1 MAPSKKSGMPHK
13 KKILIISYYW
23 PPAGGI
29 SVLRSLKIAKY
40 LRAFGWEPIVYAPS
54 NAHYPYNDDGGFID
68 IPENLEI
75 IKQPIIEPFQIFKWL
90 TGRKKT
96 DPLNA
101 ITQISDSKSGWLDQL
116 GIYIRGNFFIPDA
129 RAFWIKPSVKYLTS
143 YLKNHPV
150 DALFSDGPPH
160 TNTYIASQL
169 KKTLGIPWLMDFQDP
184 WTQAD
189 YYKMMP
195 IGKRASRRHIQME
208 QECFHNADKI
218 SIASPSWKTDLEN
231 IGAKNVDVLYY
242 GYDEDDFANSKKKES
257 KKYFD
262 IVHIGLLGHDRSPG
276 DLVEILE
283 SLSSNKSIRLILAG
297 QVDQSVL
304 ESLVRKSSQIEVQE
318 LGTISR
324 KKALQL
330 AIDANLLLLPL
341 NKSENSKGRLPGK
354 IYEYLR
360 TFNPILALGP
370 TDSDAHTILKQCRAG
385 VCYEY
390 NDNAAI
396 KSYIQNILSSDSSN
410 FKSDKTEILKY
421 SNRNQTQNLSKWL
434 DQLI

>member
-1 MAPSKKSGMPHK
+1 M
-13 KKILIISYYW
+13 
-23 PPAGGI
+23 
-29 SVLRSLKIAKY
+29 
-40 LRAFGWEPIVYAPS
+40 
-54 NAHYPYNDDGGFID
+54 
-68 IPENLEI
+68 
-75 IKQPIIEPFQIFKWL
+75 
-90 TGRKKT
+90 
-96 DPLNA
+96 
-101 ITQISDSKSGWLDQL
+101 
-116 GIYIRGNFFIPDA
+116 
-129 RAFWIKPSVKYLTS
+129 
-143 YLKNHPV
+143 
-150 DALFSDGPPH
+150 
-160 TNTYIASQL
+160 
-169 KKTLGIPWLMDFQDP
+169 
-184 WTQAD
+184 
-189 YYKMMP
+189 
-195 IGKRASRRHIQME
+195 
-208 QECFHNADKI
+208 
-218 SIASPSWKTDLEN
+218 
-231 IGAKNVDVLYY
+231 
-242 GYDEDDFANSKKKES
+242 
-257 KKYFD
+257 
-262 IVHIGLLGHDRSPG
+262 
-276 DLVEILE
+276 
-283 SLSSNKSIRLILAG
+283 ILAG

>member
-1 MAPSKKSGMPHK
+1 
-13 KKILIISYYW
+13 
-23 PPAGGI
+23 
-29 SVLRSLKIAKY
+29 
-40 LRAFGWEPIVYAPS
+40 
-54 NAHYPYNDDGGFID
+54 
-68 IPENLEI
+68 
-75 IKQPIIEPFQIFKWL
+75 
-90 TGRKKT
+90 
-96 DPLNA
+96 
-101 ITQISDSKSGWLDQL
+101 
-116 GIYIRGNFFIPDA
+116 
-129 RAFWIKPSVKYLTS
+129 
-143 YLKNHPV
+143 
-150 DALFSDGPPH
+150 
-160 TNTYIASQL
+160 
-169 KKTLGIPWLMDFQDP
+169 MDFQDP

-262 IVHIGLLGHDRSPG
+262 IVHIGLLGDDRSPG